1 MNSIA
6 RTQPASIGS
15 RFIALVID
23 GLFLGAIT
31 GMFYPF
37 LRFSRDAIEGVMTF
51 ALTIAFQWFFLTN
64 FHGQTPGKML
74 LGIRVVKTDG
84 SPLNSTDA
92 VVRALGYMLN
102 WLLLGLGWLLAYFD
116 KRHQGLHDRLA
127 GTYVV
132 KVNQ

>member
-92 VVRALGYMLN
+92 VVRALGSI
-102 WLLLGLGWLLAYFD
+102 D
-116 KRHQGLHDRLA
+116 KYLKRWQGLR
-127 GTYVV
+127 
-132 KVNQ
+132 